1 MNKRTFLK
9 ACTLLG
15 ASAPWFSYAQTQ
27 TSQSLASDED
37 FWAGIR
43 GGYRLKPDYI
53 NLENGY
59 YNITP
64 QATLEKY
71 IQHIREVNFQ
81 GAYYMRTVQFEN
93 KKRIAARVARL
104 VGCAE
109 DTLVLTRNTTE
120 SLDMIISGFPWK
132 EGDEAIFAIQD
143 YGAMQDM
150 FKQVARRHRIVL
162 KTISLPINPAS
173 DAEIVDLY
181 ANAISDKTKLI
192 MVCHMVNVT
201 GQINPVRQICDMAHV
216 HGVEVM
222 VDGAHAVAHFEFK
235 ISDLNCDYYGAS
247 LHKWLAVPLGVGI
260 LHVRKE
266 KIAQI
271 WPLIAEE
278 GIPLSDIKHLNHVG
292 TIPVHTDLVVD
303 DAIDFYEKLG
313 PARKEARLRYLQNYW
328 TSKVRAIPRVRLHHP
343 ADPTKS
349 CAIANVGIEGIKPSV
364 LAERLLKE
372 YKIYTV
378 AIDGGNIH
386 GCRITPNVFTTLP
399 ELDVLVKA
407 ISELA
412 S

>member
-15 ASAPWFSYAQTQ
+15 ASAPWFSYAKTQ
-27 TSQSLASDED
+27 TAESLASDED
-37 FWAGIR
+37 FWEGIR
-43 GGYRLKPDYI
+43 GGYKLSPDFI
-53 NLENGY
+53 NLESGY

-64 QATLEKY
+64 ESTLEKY
-71 IQHIREVNFQ
+71 FQHIRKVNAQ
-81 GAYYMRTVQFEN
+81 GAYYMRTVQYDN

-104 VGCAE
+104 VGCPE

-120 SLDMIISGFPWK
+120 SLDTIISGFPWK
-132 EGDEAIFAIQD
+132 AGDEAIFAIQD

-150 FKQVARRHRIVL
+150 FKQVARRQGIVL
-162 KTISLPINPAS
+162 KMISLPINPAS
-173 DAEIVDLY
+173 DQEIVDLY
-181 ANAISDKTKLI
+181 AKAITDKTKLI

-201 GQINPVRQICDMAHV
+201 GQINPIRQICDMAHAR
-216 HGVEVM
+216 GVEVM
-222 VDGAHAVAHFEFK
+222 VDGAHAVAHIQFK

-271 WPLIAEE
+271 WPLLAEE
-278 GIPLSDIKHLNHVG
+278 GVPLTDIKHLNHVG
-292 TIPVHTDLVVD
+292 TIPVYTDLAVD

-313 PARKEARLRYLQNYW
+313 SARKEERLRYLQNYW
-328 TSKVRAIPRVRLHHP
+328 TSKVRPIPRVRLHHP

-349 CAIANVGIEGIKPSV
+349 CAIANVGIEGIKPSI
-364 LAERLLKE
+364 LAERLMKE
-372 YKIYTV
+372 YKIFTV

-386 GCRITPNVFTTLP
+386 GCRITPNVFTTLK
-399 ELDVLVKA
+399 ELDILVKA

>member
-15 ASAPWFSYAQTQ
+15 ASAPWFSYAKTQ
-27 TSQSLASDED
+27 TSHSLASDED

-59 YNITP
+59 YNILP

-71 IQHIREVNFQ
+71 IQHIREVNLQ

-104 VGCAE
+104 VGCPE

-120 SLDMIISGFPWK
+120 SLDTIISGFPWK
-132 EGDEAIFAIQD
+132 SGDEAIFAIQD
-143 YGAMQDM
+143 YGAMLDM
-150 FKQVARRHRIVL
+150 FKQVARRQGIVL
-162 KTISLPINPAS
+162 KTISLPTNPAS

-181 ANAISDKTKLI
+181 AKAITDKTKLI

-201 GQINPVRQICDMAHV
+201 GQINPVRQICDMAHSR
-216 HGVEVM
+216 GVEVM

-235 ISDLNCDYYGAS
+235 ISELNCDYYGAS

-278 GIPLSDIKHLNHVG
+278 GVPLTDIKHLNHVG
-292 TIPVHTDLVVD
+292 TIPVHTDLAVD

-328 TSKVRAIPRVRLHHP
+328 TTKVRAIPRVRLHHP

-349 CAIANVGIEGIKPSV
+349 CAIANVGIEGMKPSV

-378 AIDGGNIH
+378 AIDGGNVH
-386 GCRITPNVFTTLP
+386 GCRITPNVFTTLL

>member
-15 ASAPWFSYAQTQ
+15 VSAPWFSYAKTQ
-27 TSQSLASDED
+27 TSASLASDED
-37 FWAGIR
+37 FWEGIR
-43 GGYRLKPDYI
+43 GGYRLNPNFI

-71 IQHIREVNFQ
+71 IQHIREVNLQ

-104 VGCAE
+104 VGCPE

-120 SLDMIISGFPWK
+120 SLDTIISGFPWK
-132 EGDEAIFAIQD
+132 AGDEAIFAIQD

-150 FKQVARRHRIVL
+150 FKQLARRQGIVL
-162 KTISLPINPAS
+162 KVISLPTNPAS
-173 DAEIVDLY
+173 DEEIVDLY
-181 ANAISDKTKLI
+181 AKAITDKTKLI

-201 GQINPVRQICDMAHV
+201 GQINPIRQICDMAHAR
-216 HGVEVM
+216 GVEVM
-222 VDGAHAVAHFEFK
+222 VDGAHAVAQFEFK
-235 ISDLNCDYYGAS
+235 ISELNCDYYGAS

-260 LHVRKE
+260 LHVCKE

-278 GIPLSDIKHLNHVG
+278 GVPLTDIRHLNHVG
-292 TIPVHTDLVVD
+292 TIPVHTDLAVD

-313 PARKEARLRYLQNYW
+313 PARKEARLRFLQNYW
-328 TSKVRAIPRVRLHHP
+328 TTKVRSIPRARLHHP

-378 AIDGGNIH
+378 AIDGGNVH
-386 GCRITPNVFTTLP
+386 GCRITPNVFTTLK

>member
-201 GQINPVRQICDMAHV
+201 GQINPVRQICDMAHA

>member
-27 TSQSLASDED
+27 TVESLASDEE
-37 FWAGIR
+37 FWKGIR
-43 GGYRLKPDYI
+43 SGYKLSPDFI
-53 NLENGY
+53 NLESGY

-64 QATLEKY
+64 EATLEKY
-71 IQHIREVNFQ
+71 VQHIRSVNAQ
-81 GAYYMRTVQFEN
+81 GAYYMRTVQFDN

-104 VGCAE
+104 VGCPE

-120 SLDMIISGFPWK
+120 SLDTIISGFPWNA
-132 EGDEAIFAIQD
+132 GDEAIFAIQD

-150 FKQVARRHRIVL
+150 FKQVARRQGIVL
-162 KTISLPINPAS
+162 KVISLPTNPAS
-173 DAEIVDLY
+173 DQEIVDLY
-181 ANAISDKTKLI
+181 ANAITDKTKLI
-192 MVCHMVNVT
+192 MVCHMVNIT
-201 GQINPVRQICDMAHV
+201 GQINPVRQICDMAHAR
-216 HGVEVM
+216 GVEVM
-222 VDGAHAVAHFEFK
+222 VDGAHAVAQFEFK

-260 LHVRKE
+260 LHVRRD
-266 KIAQI
+266 KIAKI
-271 WPLIAEE
+271 WPLLADEGVPVTDIA
-278 GIPLSDIKHLNHVG
+278 HLNHVG
-292 TIPVHTDLVVD
+292 TIPVYTDLAVD
-303 DAIDFYEKLG
+303 DAIDFHEKLG
-313 PARKEARLRYLQNYW
+313 PARKEARLRFLQNYW
-328 TSKVRAIPRVRLHHP
+328 TTKVRPLPRVRLHHP

-364 LAERLLKE
+364 LAERLMKE
-372 YKIYTV
+372 YKIFTV

-386 GCRITPNVFTTLP
+386 GCRITPNVFTTLK

>member
-15 ASAPWFSYAQTQ
+15 ASAPWFSYAKTQ
-27 TSQSLASDED
+27 TSHSLASDED

-71 IQHIREVNFQ
+71 IQHIREVNLQ
-81 GAYYMRTVQFEN
+81 GAYYMRTVQFDN

-104 VGCAE
+104 VGCPE

-120 SLDMIISGFPWK
+120 SLDTIISGFPWK

-150 FKQVARRHRIVL
+150 FKQVARRQGIVL
-162 KTISLPINPAS
+162 KTISLPTNPAS
-173 DAEIVDLY
+173 DAEIVHLY
-181 ANAISDKTKLI
+181 AKAITHKTKLI
-192 MVCHMVNVT
+192 MVCHLVNVT
-201 GQINPVRQICDMAHV
+201 GQINPVRQICDMAHAR
-216 HGVEVM
+216 GVEVM

-235 ISDLNCDYYGAS
+235 ISELNCDYYGAS

-278 GIPLSDIKHLNHVG
+278 GVPLTDIKHLNHVG
-292 TIPVHTDLVVD
+292 TIPVHTDLAVD

-328 TSKVRAIPRVRLHHP
+328 TTKVRAIPRVRLHHP

-349 CAIANVGIEGIKPSV
+349 CAIANVGIEGMKPSD

>member
-15 ASAPWFSYAQTQ
+15 ASAPWFSYAKTQ
-27 TSQSLASDED
+27 TSHSLASDED

-71 IQHIREVNFQ
+71 IQHIREVNLQ
-81 GAYYMRTVQFEN
+81 GAYYMRTVQFDN

-104 VGCAE
+104 VGCPE

-120 SLDMIISGFPWK
+120 SLDTIISGFPWK
-132 EGDEAIFAIQD
+132 SGDEAIFAIQD

-150 FKQVARRHRIVL
+150 FKQVARRQGIVL
-162 KTISLPINPAS
+162 KTISLPTNPAS
-173 DAEIVDLY
+173 DQEIVDLY
-181 ANAISDKTKLI
+181 AKAITDKTKLI
-192 MVCHMVNVT
+192 MVCHLVNVT
-201 GQINPVRQICDMAHV
+201 GQINPVRQICDMAHAR
-216 HGVEVM
+216 GVEVM

-235 ISDLNCDYYGAS
+235 ISELNCDYYGAS

-278 GIPLSDIKHLNHVG
+278 GVPLTDIKHLNHVG
-292 TIPVHTDLVVD
+292 TIPVHTDLAVD

-313 PARKEARLRYLQNYW
+313 PAHKEARLRYLQNYW
-328 TSKVRAIPRVRLHHP
+328 TTKVRAIPRVRLHHP

-349 CAIANVGIEGIKPSV
+349 CAIANVGIEGMKPSD

>member
-1 MNKRTFLK
+1 
-9 ACTLLG
+9 LG
-15 ASAPWFSYAQTQ
+15 ASAPWFSYAKTQ
-27 TSQSLASDED
+27 TVESLASDED

-43 GGYRLKPDYI
+43 GGYKLSPDFI
-53 NLENGY
+53 NLESGY

-64 QATLEKY
+64 EATLEKY
-71 IQHIREVNFQ
+71 FQHIRKVNAQ
-81 GAYYMRTVQFEN
+81 GAYYMRTVQFDN

-104 VGCAE
+104 VGCPE

-120 SLDMIISGFPWK
+120 SLDTIISGFPWK
-132 EGDEAIFAIQD
+132 AGDEAIFAIQD

-150 FKQVARRHRIVL
+150 FKQVARRQGIVL
-162 KTISLPINPAS
+162 KMISLPTNPAS
-173 DAEIVDLY
+173 DQEIVDLY
-181 ANAISDKTKLI
+181 ANAITDKTKLI

-201 GQINPVRQICDMAHV
+201 GQINPIRQICDMAHAR
-216 HGVEVM
+216 GVEVM
-222 VDGAHAVAHFEFK
+222 VDGAHAVAQFEFK

-260 LHVRKE
+260 LHVQKE
-266 KIAQI
+266 KISKI
-271 WPLIAEE
+271 WPLLAEE
-278 GIPLSDIKHLNHVG
+278 GVPLTDIKHLNHVG
-292 TIPVHTDLVVD
+292 TIPVYTDLAVD

-313 PARKEARLRYLQNYW
+313 PARKEERLRYLQNYW
-328 TSKVRAIPRVRLHHP
+328 TTKVRAIPRVRLHHP

-378 AIDGGNIH
+378 AIDGGNVH
-386 GCRITPNVFTTLP
+386 GCRITPNVFTTLK

>member
-15 ASAPWFSYAQTQ
+15 ASAPWFSYAKTQ
-27 TSQSLASDED
+27 TSHSLASDED

-71 IQHIREVNFQ
+71 IQHIREVNLQ
-81 GAYYMRTVQFEN
+81 GAYYMRTVQFDN

-104 VGCAE
+104 VGCPE

-120 SLDMIISGFPWK
+120 SLDTIISGFPWK
-132 EGDEAIFAIQD
+132 AGDEAIFAIQD

-150 FKQVARRHRIVL
+150 FKQVARRQGIVL
-162 KTISLPINPAS
+162 KTISLPTNPAS
-173 DAEIVDLY
+173 DQEIVDLY
-181 ANAISDKTKLI
+181 AKAITHKTKLI
-192 MVCHMVNVT
+192 MVCHLVNVT
-201 GQINPVRQICDMAHV
+201 GQINPVRQICDMAHAR
-216 HGVEVM
+216 GVEVM

-235 ISDLNCDYYGAS
+235 ISELNCDYYGAS

-278 GIPLSDIKHLNHVG
+278 GVPLTDIKHLNHVG
-292 TIPVHTDLVVD
+292 TIPVHTDLAVD

-328 TSKVRAIPRVRLHHP
+328 TTKVRAIPRVRLHHP

-349 CAIANVGIEGIKPSV
+349 CAIANVGIEGMKPSD